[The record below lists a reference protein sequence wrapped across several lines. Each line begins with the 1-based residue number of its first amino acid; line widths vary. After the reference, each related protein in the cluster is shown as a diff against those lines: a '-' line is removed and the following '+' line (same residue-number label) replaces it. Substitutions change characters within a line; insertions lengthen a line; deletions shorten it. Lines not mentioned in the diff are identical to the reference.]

1 MNNQR
6 TLKITMAAMFMAIG
20 MVLPFITGQIPA
32 VANMLLPMHF
42 PVLLCGMI
50 CGPAYGAVIGAV
62 LPLLRCLVFQM
73 PKITTAIPM
82 SFELMTYGLVIG
94 LIYQYMKK
102 KGKGTLLS
110 VYVSLITAMIAGRI
124 VWALPKYL
132 VLTYWMGENKFTFTY
147 FITEAVLNAVL
158 GIVLQLILIP
168 LIMKVL
174 EQTHLL
180 PQSTKTSQPVQEEE

>member
-1 MNNQR
+1 MNNKR

-50 CGPAYGAVIGAV
+50 CGPAYGAVIGAI
-62 LPLLRCLVFQM
+62 LPLFRCLLFHM

-94 LIYQYMKK
+94 LVYQYLSQKRR
-102 KGKGTLLS
+102 GTLFN
-110 VYVSLITAMIAGRI
+110 VYASLIIAMIAGRI

-132 VLTYWMGENKFTFTY
+132 VLTYWMGENKITFTY
-147 FITEAVLNAVL
+147 FITETVLNAVL
-158 GIVLQLILIP
+158 GIVLQLVLIP

-180 PQSTKTSQPVQEEE
+180 PNRNKKNESI

>member
-1 MNNQR
+1 MNNKR

-20 MVLPFITGQIPA
+20 MVLPFITGQIPD

-50 CGPAYGAVIGAV
+50 CGPAYGAVIGAI
-62 LPLLRCLVFQM
+62 LPLFRCLLFHM

-94 LIYQYMKK
+94 IIYQIMKK
-102 KGKGTLLS
+102 KGEETFHS
-110 VYVSLITAMIAGRI
+110 AYVSLIVAMLSGRI

-132 VLTYWMGENKFTFTY
+132 VMTYMMGSNDFTFK
-147 FITEAVLNAVL
+147 FFLFEAFVNAAF

-168 LIMKVL
+168 AVMRAL
-174 EQTHLL
+174 EKTHLL
-180 PQSTKTSQPVQEEE
+180 PQINAKQKEDKEA